1 MSLQQTLIKARTCVQ
16 RGQVDAAV
24 KLYRGLLVSLAQHP
38 QINLELGVLLLERR
52 SPQQAIPYLS
62 KAVAGLPVAMPYV
75 CLLMAHQRCGDLVRA
90 REVLAQMQAQGF
102 DAAQLAVYEQELN
115 EPPPEA
121 VKALT
126 QLIDSGNRISA
137 EIAARMMV
145 QDYPSSATARDCLAR
160 VMGMGVVMEAVEMV
174 NVT

>member
-1 MSLQQTLIKARTCVQ
+1 MHLQQTLIKARTCVQ

-62 KAVAGLPVAMPYV
+62 KAVAALPFEPCV
-75 CLLMAHQRCGDLVRA
+75 CLMVAHQRCGDLERA

-115 EPPPEA
+115 EPTPEA
-121 VKALT
+121 VQALT

-145 QDYPSSATARDCLAR
+145 LDYPSSATAKDCLAR
-160 VMGMGVVMEAVEMV
+160 VMGVAV
-174 NVT
+174 

>member
-1 MSLQQTLIKARTCVQ
+1 LPLQQTLIKARTCVQ

-62 KAVAGLPVAMPYV
+62 KAVAALPAAFEPCV
-75 CLLMAHQRCGDLVRA
+75 CLMVAHQRCGDLVRA

-115 EPPPEA
+115 EPTPEA
-121 VKALT
+121 VQALV

-145 QDYPSSATARDCLAR
+145 QDYPSSATAKDCLAR
-160 VMGMGVVMEAVEMV
+160 VMGMGVVTEAVK
-174 NVT
+174 VT